1 MQTSY
6 DTTSTTGETGH
17 ARREGKVARALEK
30 QTAKIPSDV
39 FLWGA
44 VAALGASATMQ
55 ILSTVKQSRMGM
67 RTFMGGGVGRNAP
80 WSTFI
85 GQWVP
90 TLLLLGVYN
99 KIVKVMGSDRAE
111 RERDLYG
118 R

>member
-6 DTTSTTGETGH
+6 ENTSTDNGQQW
-17 ARREGKVARALEK
+17 REGRVARGIER

-44 VAALGASATMQ
+44 IAAMAGSLGAQ
-55 ILSTVKQSRMGM
+55 IIGMRKSMRLGGMMGM
-67 RTFMGGGVGRNAP
+67 SGMHTRAP
-80 WSTFI
+80 LSTFI

-99 KIVKVMGSDRAE
+99 KIVKVSGSDRMDQYN
-111 RERDLYG
+111 R
-118 R
+118 